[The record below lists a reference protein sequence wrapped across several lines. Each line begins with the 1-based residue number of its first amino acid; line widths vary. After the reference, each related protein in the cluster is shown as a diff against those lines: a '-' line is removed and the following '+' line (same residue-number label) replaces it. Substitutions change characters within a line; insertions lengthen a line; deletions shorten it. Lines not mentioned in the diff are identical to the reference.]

1 MKTLSD
7 ILVDIPHELIQGS
20 LEGLV
25 EHVALDSRK
34 SQPNGLF
41 VAAPGLTTDGHQFID
56 SAISRGAKAVVLQEL
71 PDQLT
76 EDTSYVK
83 VADVSKYAGVMAA
96 NFYDHPS
103 SDMQV
108 IGVTGTNG
116 KTSIVYLAHQLF
128 ASFGFKVGL
137 ISTVEIRVGAK
148 TLDATLTT
156 PDAITVQDL
165 LAQMKGAGCDYVF
178 MEVSSHAIDQH
189 RIAGIQ
195 FGGGVFSN
203 ISHDHLDYH
212 KTFKNYIQT
221 KKRFFDDLPDTAF
234 ALTNLDDG
242 NGAVMLQNTSA
253 KKSSYALQKSATYKG
268 KIIANEPTG
277 LHIVIEG
284 KEVFTTLV
292 GDFNA
297 SNLLAVYGIAHQ
309 LQFEQIEILQNLSKV
324 MAPPGR
330 LESIWNERRK
340 VLAFVDYAHTP
351 DALKKVLQTIKG
363 IKGPGSKIITV
374 VGCGGNR
381 DKTKRPKMARISLEY
396 SNRVIFTSDNP
407 RDEDPASILSDMTA
421 ALDPGEYGQVLSI
434 ENRKEAIR
442 TANMLA
448 REHDIIL
455 VAGKGHEKYQEIK
468 GERLPFDD
476 REEILK
482 CFQMN

>member
-1 MKTLSD
+1 MKTLRE
-7 ILVDIPHELIQGS
+7 ILADIPHELVKGS
-20 LEGLV
+20 LGDLID
-25 EHVALDSRK
+25 HIALDSRK
-34 SQPNGLF
+34 SQPDGLF
-41 VAAPGLTTDGHQFID
+41 IAVPGHTTDGHQFVS
-56 SAISRGAKAVVLQEL
+56 SAISKGVKAVVLQEL
-71 PDQLT
+71 PDELSADITYIQ
-76 EDTSYVK
+76 
-83 VADVSKYAGVMAA
+83 VANISQYAGVMAA
-96 NFYDHPS
+96 NFYNHPS

-108 IGVTGTNG
+108 VGVTGTNG
-116 KTSIVYLAHQLF
+116 KTSIVYLAYQLF
-128 ASFGFKVGL
+128 SSLGFNVGL
-137 ISTVEIRVGAK
+137 ISTVEVRVG
-148 TLDATLTT
+148 TQPLDATLTT
-156 PDAITVQDL
+156 PDAITVQQL
-165 LAQMKGAGCDYVF
+165 LSQMDRAGCHYVF

-189 RIAGIQ
+189 RIAGIK
-195 FGGGVFSN
+195 FRGAVFSN

-234 ALTNLDDG
+234 ALTNLDDR
-242 NGAVMLQNTSA
+242 NGAVMLQNTIA
-253 KKSSYALQKSATYKG
+253 KKSSYALQKSASYKG

-277 LHIVIEG
+277 LHVVIDG

-309 LQFEQIEILQNLSKV
+309 LGFEQMEILQNLSKV
-324 MAPPGR
+324 VAPPGR
-330 LESIWNERRK
+330 LESIWNEKRK

-381 DKTKRPKMARISLEY
+381 DKTKRPKMARISIEY
-396 SNRVIFTSDNP
+396 SDRVIFTSDNP
-407 RDEDPASILSDMTA
+407 RNEDPASILSDMTA
-421 ALDPGEYGQVLSI
+421 AIDPGEYGQVLSI
-434 ENRKEAIR
+434 ENRREAIR

-448 REHDIIL
+448 REHDVIL
-455 VAGKGHEKYQEIK
+455 VAGKGHENYQEIK

-482 CFQMN
+482 CFEMN